1 MHRIG
6 GVNFNNILRATF
18 ALEILNTFRQQ
29 SRATTGT
36 ILQLLQPKLCTQ
48 MLFKQNGIYFWLCA
62 KWLCFYAFRYSLGE
76 IYPRISSNLI
86 STNGLNE
93 QRTLYNNNINYLYQL
108 FVQQSKCNSKFK
120 ERKREG
126 KRGKELSNFLV
137 QLDRP
142 LHLHRMLD
150 QASQLELL
158 LQLGL
163 APLVQTVI
171 AISFVIQKE
180 KKINQPTYWHDVYA
194 PLYLTWA
201 RW

>member
-18 ALEILNTFRQQ
+18 ALEILNTFGQQ
-29 SRATTGT
+29 STATTGT

-93 QRTLYNNNINYLYQL
+93 QRTLYNNNIQLQFVGFFSSKRFADYKFFQKYQ
-108 FVQQSKCNSKFK
+108 
-120 ERKREG
+120 
-126 KRGKELSNFLV
+126 
-137 QLDRP
+137 
-142 LHLHRMLD
+142 
-150 QASQLELL
+150 
-158 LQLGL
+158 
-163 APLVQTVI
+163 
-171 AISFVIQKE
+171 SF
-180 KKINQPTYWHDVYA
+180 
-194 PLYLTWA
+194 
-201 RW
+201 